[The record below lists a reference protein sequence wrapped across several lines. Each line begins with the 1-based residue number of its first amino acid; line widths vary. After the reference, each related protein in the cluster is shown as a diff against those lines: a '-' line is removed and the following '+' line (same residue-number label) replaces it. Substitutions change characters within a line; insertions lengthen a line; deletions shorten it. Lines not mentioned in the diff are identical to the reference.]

1 MRMLLVIGVLPLLIP
16 LHVCQQEET
25 PKIITYPERGV
36 LLTRTGTLVAINDF
50 KILTAIVQL
59 EPLTLGDAAKE
70 LVCYDELL
78 PVKNSFSNKVGEL
91 KDTVNAVFT
100 AQRILSTAEIIR
112 LVNETTYPN
121 QGLGRSKRFIA
132 AGPYAMAGAGIVTAF
147 VSLGISSANR
157 IEINKLN
164 SYITEHEEDIT
175 LMQQQLSQQM
185 ATTDLIMDTHKEI
198 LGIVRQLSINVSTIQ
213 QQIKCL
219 NKYIQFVPWKESL
232 LNELQN
238 VLQYP
243 LQGLRAGRPLSFNP
257 PL

>member
-78 PVKNSFSNKVGEL
+78 PVKNSFSNKVGQL

-164 SYITEHEEDIT
+164 SYITEHEED
-175 LMQQQLSQQM
+175 M

-213 QQIKCL
+213 QQINCL
-219 NKYIQFVPWKESL
+219 NKYIQFVQWKESL

-243 LQGLRAGRPLSFNP
+243 LQGLRAGPLSLNP